1 MTRLYLIRHGETLW
15 NIERRAQGIKNI
27 ELSQR
32 GIAQGKLLAQ
42 RLKKQKIDIIYSS
55 DLSRAYET
63 ASIIG
68 KEIDKPVYT
77 LPEIREMNFGDWEGL
92 TMSEIKENYKD
103 IYDSWKNTPHTA
115 IIPGA
120 ETLIQVQERVMKGV
134 HRIIKENKGKNII
147 MVSHGV
153 AIKTIIFNLLDIDLS
168 NYKKIRQDNTA
179 INIIDFKK
187 DYNVL
192 VSLNDTCHLKIL
204 SD

>member
-103 IYDSWKNTPHTA
+103 IYDSWKNTPYSNHT
-115 IIPGA
+115 
-120 ETLIQVQERVMKGV
+120 K
-134 HRIIKENKGKNII
+134 
-147 MVSHGV
+147 
-153 AIKTIIFNLLDIDLS
+153 
-168 NYKKIRQDNTA
+168 
-179 INIIDFKK
+179 
-187 DYNVL
+187 
-192 VSLNDTCHLKIL
+192 
-204 SD
+204 